1 MSNGLAQPGALE
13 GVRVLHLLDGMGAYA
28 GRLLRGLGADVIRVE
43 PPGGSPSRNPPWA
56 FAGEV
61 TPEIEAAPS
70 LHFLHYHAGMQG
82 ITLDPT
88 SEEGREL
95 LTRLL
100 DQVDIVLDNGQLARW
115 GFDLDRL
122 AAKSPA
128 LVVVSL
134 TPFGL
139 TGERA
144 GWQGTDLVRQAMSG
158 MLGIFG
164 YYDERPARFGVEQ
177 ASEMGGLAA
186 ALGGLIALYGARH
199 NADPS
204 GGGEVVDIS
213 VERVCA
219 LVTFQMWNA
228 SMFEQFDFRRDRLPR
243 QDGLPVGLYEAS
255 DGFFALGTWREIE
268 RTMGMLEQ
276 TGFADGLRE
285 LWGEL
290 GDAKFIVSEQAN
302 EAMTNLA
309 RSVTRAELLELVQA
323 AKLTGLPVN
332 DASDLVV
339 DPFLKARGAFVEL
352 EAAGLP
358 APLLDV
364 GAPVQMGESPWQTG
378 KRPPLLGE
386 HNAEVFGAIGLSE
399 GDLEGLR
406 TRGVV

>member
-1 MSNGLAQPGALE
+1 MSEGLAKPGALE
-13 GVRVLHLLDGMGAYA
+13 GVRVLHLLDGMGEYA
-28 GRLLRGLGADVIRVE
+28 GRLLRGLGADVVRME
-43 PPGGSPSRNPPWA
+43 PPGGSTSRNWPWA

-61 TPEIEAAPS
+61 TTEIEAAPS
-70 LHFLHYHAGMQG
+70 LHFLHYHAGMRG
-82 ITLDPT
+82 ITLDPS
-88 SEEGREL
+88 SEEGLAL

-100 DQVDIVLDNGQLARW
+100 DQVNIVLDNGQLARW
-115 GFDLDRL
+115 GFDLDGL

-144 GWQGTDLVRQAMSG
+144 GWQGTDLVCQAMSG

-186 ALGGLIALYGARH
+186 ALGALIALYGARH
-199 NADPS
+199 NTDPS
-204 GGGEVVDIS
+204 GGEVVDIS

-219 LVTFQMWNA
+219 LVTLQMWNA

-243 QDGLPVGLYEAS
+243 EDGLPVGLYEAS

-285 LWGEL
+285 LWDEL
-290 GDAKFIVSEQAN
+290 GDAEFIVSERAN

-323 AKLTGLPVN
+323 ANLTGLPVN

-339 DPFLKARGAFVEL
+339 DSFLQARGTFVEV

-364 GAPVQMGESPWQTG
+364 GAPVRMDESPWQAG

-399 GDLEGLR
+399 DDLEGLR